1 MTQSKRIAFG
11 HVFDRNAV
19 CISKPA
25 VDNDASSRWAS
36 AQPNTIKRTESMS
49 STTVNNEQTNAKTES
64 ALDYKL
70 VVRVQQGDKAA
81 FDLLVLK
88 YQGRVASI
96 ISRYVSDRHEIA
108 DVAQEAFIKAYRA
121 IDKFRSDS
129 AFYTWLYR
137 IAVNCAKNYL
147 ISKGRKTPS
156 VDIDI
161 DDAQVNQPHSR
172 LEDISNPADQLNRD
186 QLEAL
191 VYATLRNLPEDLRVA
206 LSLREFEGLSYDEI
220 AKVMDCPVGTVRS
233 RIFRARDAL
242 DQAIQK
248 AQGEGE

>member
-1 MTQSKRIAFG
+1 MTLPNRIMRETSAG
-11 HVFDRNAV
+11 RNAV
-19 CISKPA
+19 CVSHQA
-25 VDNDASSRWAS
+25 VDNEDSHRWVPTQHKQLA
-36 AQPNTIKRTESMS
+36 RTNSMS
-49 STTVNNEQTNAKTES
+49 STTVHNEQHSASTES

-70 VVRVQQGDKAA
+70 VLRVQQGDKAA

-96 ISRYVSDRHEIA
+96 VSRYVSDRHEIA

-121 IDKFRSDS
+121 IDRFRSDS

-156 VDIDI
+156 IDIDI
-161 DDAQVNQPHSR
+161 DDAQHSQPHSR

-186 QLEAL
+186 QLETL
-191 VYATLRNLPEDLRVA
+191 VYTTIGQLQEDLRVA
-206 LSLREFEGLSYDEI
+206 LSLREFDGLSYDEI

-233 RIFRARDAL
+233 RIFRARDAV
-242 DQAIQK
+242 DQAIRK
-248 AQGEGE
+248 AQGEV